1 MFDRT
6 RMTYYPLRE
15 RKNKVYIENATID
28 SDKDIFP
35 LTDKQE
41 VWIDTLCDEILE
53 ARGTGRPV
61 ILAFGAHTIK
71 NGLGQLLGRFAREG
85 YFTHLAT
92 NGAGI
97 IHDWEFAYQGRSSE
111 DVKANVAEGKFGTWE
126 ETGRYLNL
134 ALAIGS
140 YEGCGYGESVGKM
153 IEKDGVMIPTKE
165 ALRSISLDQETSLEK
180 RGSALDLLD
189 LIIRLDLQPGWL
201 SIDHPYKA
209 YSLQQCAYV
218 NHVRFTSH
226 PMFGHD
232 IIYTH
237 KANKGSV
244 IGRTAERDFLT
255 FVDSIARLEGGVY
268 LSVGS
273 AVMSPMI
280 FEKALSM
287 VRNTGVHINDAIIR
301 VVDLQEGSW
310 DWNKGEPPESDP
322 AYYQRFMKTF
332 SRMGLKSHYLSIDN
346 RSLFV
351 NLYTALKRK
360 G

>member
-1 MFDRT
+1 
-6 RMTYYPLRE
+6 MTYYPLRE
-15 RKNKVYIENATID
+15 RKNKVHIENATID
-28 SDKDIFP
+28 PDHDSFP
-35 LTDKQE
+35 LTDEQE
-41 VWIDTLCDEILE
+41 VWIDALRDEILE
-53 ARGTGRPV
+53 ARKNKRPV

-126 ETGRYLNL
+126 ETGFYLNL
-134 ALAIGS
+134 ALAVGAF
-140 YEGCGYGESVGKM
+140 EGCGYGESVGKM
-153 IEKDGVMIPTKE
+153 IEKDGVAIPSQKSLLET
-165 ALRSISLDQETSLEK
+165 SLDRTASLEK
-180 RGSALDLLD
+180 RSAALDLLD
-189 LIIRLDLQPGWL
+189 LVVRLDLQPGWL
-201 SIDHPYKA
+201 SIPHPCKA
-209 YSLQQCAYV
+209 YSLQHRAYV
-218 NHVRFTSH
+218 NRVPFTGH

-237 KANKGSV
+237 KANKGSA
-244 IGRTAERDFLT
+244 IGRTAERDFLS

-287 VRNTGVHINDAIIR
+287 VRNAGIRIDHAVIR
-301 VVDLQEGSW
+301 VVDLQKGTW
-310 DWNKGEPPESDP
+310 DWNQGEPPEDDP

-332 SRMGLKSHYLSIDN
+332 SRMGLESHYLCIDN

-351 NLYTALKRK
+351 NLYTALTRK

>member
-1 MFDRT
+1 
-6 RMTYYPLRE
+6 MTYYPLRE
-15 RKNKVYIENATID
+15 RKNKVYIEDATILPEND
-28 SDKDIFP
+28 SFP
-35 LTDKQE
+35 LADEQE
-41 VWIDTLCDEILE
+41 VWIDALCDEILE
-53 ARGTGRPV
+53 ARRNKHPV
-61 ILAFGAHTIK
+61 ILAFGAHAIK
-71 NGLGQLLGRFAREG
+71 NGLGQLLGRFAKEG

-126 ETGRYLNL
+126 ETGFSLNL
-134 ALAIGS
+134 ALAVGAF
-140 YEGCGYGESVGKM
+140 EGCGYGESIGKM
-153 IEKDGVMIPTKE
+153 IEEDGVMIPTQE
-165 ALRSISLDQETSLEK
+165 ELLETSLDQSASFEK
-180 RGSALDLLD
+180 RSGALDLLD
-189 LIIRLDLQPGWL
+189 LIVKLDLQPGWL
-201 SIDHPYKA
+201 GIDHPYKE
-209 YSLQQCAYV
+209 YSLQHCAYV
-218 NHVRFTSH
+218 NHVRFTGH

-237 KANKGSV
+237 KANRGSA
-244 IGRTAERDFLT
+244 IGRTAERDFLA
-255 FVDSIARLEGGVY
+255 FVDSIARLERGVY

-287 VRNTGVHINDAIIR
+287 VRNTGVRIDHAVIR
-301 VVDLQEGSW
+301 VVDLQKGTW
-310 DWNKGEPPESDP
+310 DWNRGEPPEDNP

-332 SRMGLKSHYLSIDN
+332 SRMGLESHYLRIDN